1 MQPCLQLVKKEHSK
15 YQINIQGL
23 ENKRHEFDFEG
34 DEAFFE
40 SFEQELIEKGSF
52 KADVKLDKSF
62 TMIRL
67 DFHIVGSLT
76 LVCDRSLEE
85 FEEPFELHEKYVY
98 KFGDDYEEVS
108 EDMEVIPFG
117 TAEINLARNIFEYI
131 GLAVPMKRLHP
142 DLRDEE
148 DEGGFVFSD
157 TMKEEQKQKEEVV
170 DPRWAAL
177 QSLKKDL

>member
-1 MQPCLQLVKKEHSK
+1 MKEHSK

-34 DEAFFE
+34 DDAFFE
-40 SFEQELIEKGSF
+40 SFEQELIEKGNF
-52 KADVKLDKSF
+52 KANIKLDKSS

-67 DFHIVGSLT
+67 DVHILGSVT

-85 FEEPFELHEKYVY
+85 FEEPIEIHEKYVY
-98 KFGDDYEEVS
+98 KFGDDYEIVS
-108 EDMEVIPFG
+108 EDMEVIPFEAMG
-117 TAEINLARNIFEYI
+117 INLARNLFEYI
-131 GLAVPMKRLHP
+131 GLAVPMKRIHP
-142 DLRDEE
+142 DLRDED

-157 TMKEEQKQKEEVV
+157 TIEEKLKPKKEEFV

-177 QSLKKDL
+177 QILKKDL

>member
-1 MQPCLQLVKKEHSK
+1 MKEHLK

-23 ENKRHEFDFEG
+23 EDKTHEFDFEG
-34 DEAFFE
+34 DDAFFE

-52 KADVKLDKSF
+52 KADVKLEKSL

-67 DFHIVGSLT
+67 DMHIAGSLT

-85 FEEPFELHEKYVY
+85 FEEPIDLHEKYVY
-98 KFGDDYEEVS
+98 KFGDDYEVVS

-117 TAEINLARNIFEYI
+117 AAEINLARNIFEYI
-131 GLAVPMKRLHP
+131 GLALPMKRLHP
-142 DLRDEE
+142 SLRGNDD
-148 DEGGFVFSD
+148 DEGGFVYSD
-157 TMKEEQKQKEEVV
+157 TMEEESKPKKEEVI